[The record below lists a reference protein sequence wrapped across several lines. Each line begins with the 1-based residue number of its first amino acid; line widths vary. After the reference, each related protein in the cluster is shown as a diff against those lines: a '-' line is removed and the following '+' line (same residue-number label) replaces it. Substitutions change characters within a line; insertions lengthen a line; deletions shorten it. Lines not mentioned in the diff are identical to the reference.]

1 MTAPS
6 LSRPVSAGR
15 PRSAVTTVG
24 AVAAASALAAAL
36 GTSLWLVLAAA
47 ERPSVLSPP
56 TIRASAPWLLGPL
69 HGALPQL
76 TSDPLRLRDD
86 LTTAL
91 VVLLAAWLVAW
102 ITAPALPTRIVAAAV
117 AVPPLVFL
125 LGPPQPLTDTFNYI
139 VYGRMAAHGLNP
151 YTHAPLQGAHDG
163 AYALSN
169 WHHLPSPYGPVFTL
183 LSEPLGVLPL
193 PVAYWCWKLVVVGS
207 ALSALALV
215 WWLARRLGRSP
226 QRALACA
233 GLCPVT
239 LAMGIGGFHND
250 MPAVVCVLAA
260 VACLLRGRERSTAWD
275 MGAGALAVAA
285 AGLKPSFVVVAPL
298 IVLGANRR
306 LAAAAGAAGAALLVG
321 ALILVAFG
329 GALPSVGIQ
338 DRLVNPLSLPNVL
351 GALTGHGGADPAMR
365 QYGRDALLAVGAV
378 ASALVLW
385 RRSWAIGAVGLV
397 LLASVFSL
405 SWVMPWYLA
414 WALPFAALA
423 RPRALVPLA
432 VVTCLWLGVAGIPQ
446 MPRLVHDIG
455 WYPTRSATGHANHEF
470 STGLVR

>member
-1 MTAPS
+1 M
-6 LSRPVSAGR
+6 
-15 PRSAVTTVG
+15 
-24 AVAAASALAAAL
+24 
-36 GTSLWLVLAAA
+36 
-47 ERPSVLSPP
+47 
-56 TIRASAPWLLGPL
+56 
-69 HGALPQL
+69 
-76 TSDPLRLRDD
+76 
-86 LTTAL
+86 
-91 VVLLAAWLVAW
+91 
-102 ITAPALPTRIVAAAV
+102 
-117 AVPPLVFL
+117 
-125 LGPPQPLTDTFNYI
+125 
-139 VYGRMAAHGLNP
+139 
-151 YTHAPLQGAHDG
+151 
-163 AYALSN
+163 
-169 WHHLPSPYGPVFTL
+169 FTL

-275 MGAGALAVAA
+275 TGAGALAVAA

-378 ASALVLW
+378 ACALVLW